1 MATTQEHIES
11 SMTVLKPRTKPL
23 TVFVPVGTLDALRS
37 LAADHERSVSAEVR
51 WLLRQ
56 YVESP
61 DPDSFGDVR

>member
-11 SMTVLKPRTKPL
+11 SMTVLKPRTRPL
-23 TVFVPVGTLDALRS
+23 TVFVPESTHDALRI
-37 LAADHERSVSAEVR
+37 LAAEHERSLSAEVR

>member
-1 MATTQEHIES
+1 
-11 SMTVLKPRTKPL
+11 MTVLKPRTKPL
-23 TVFVPVGTLDALRS
+23 TVFVPVATLDALRS